1 MAVDPELLRIFQL
14 SEAGKEIISRLEED
28 IRILEG
34 EMNRLRSLGID
45 VSDLETQLRQA
56 KEQLQKMK
64 SLGQVQ

>member
-64 SLGQVQ
+64 SLGQV